1 MNTLVVNLES
11 NLSIHGKLQ
20 GDNMSAKDVLVDG
33 TNDIL
38 QLSSATTPDVEY
50 AATDDLVMTGSAQQ
64 IDLLDGLTD
73 PEGIALALN
82 TKLVRAIKFRAKS
95 TNTGNITITEG
106 SSNGYELLGD
116 AFKFILK
123 PGQHVLIY
131 LASGAPAIGSTATNI
146 DVTGTLNDVL
156 EYSLI
161 AG

>member
-50 AATDDLVMTGSAQQ
+50 ASTDDLVMTGSAQQ

-82 TKLVRAIKFRAKS
+82 TKLVRAIKFRAKP

-146 DVTGTLNDVL
+146 DVTGTLADVL